1 MAFWMVW
8 LDPIF
13 KISAVVGGCFAIATF
28 WRAAKIRRAE
38 WLSKLHAQFFE
49 GSAYKQIRRALDNSK
64 SPDLLQLQESIVADE
79 DSDLVEAFD
88 VYLNFFEFVA
98 SLRKMGQ
105 LKTKE
110 VSILFDY
117 YLRLLS
123 RHGFVRDY
131 IRVHGFEELDALIVT
146 CVEHKK

>member
-1 MAFWMVW
+1 MIW
-8 LDPIF
+8 LDQIL
-13 KISAVVGGCFAIATF
+13 KISAVGGGTLAVVTF
-28 WRAAKIRRAE
+28 WRAANVRRAE

-64 SPDLLQLQESIVADE
+64 SPDLLQLQESTSADE

-98 SLRKMGQ
+98 SLRKMHQ

-110 VSILFDY
+110 ISMMFDY
-117 YLRLLS
+117 YLRLLCK
-123 RHGFVRDY
+123 HAFVRDY
-131 IRVHGFEELDALIVT
+131 IRGHGFEELDALIVT
-146 CVEHKK
+146 CVERKK

>member
-1 MAFWMVW
+1 MVW
-8 LDPIF
+8 LDLILKF
-13 KISAVVGGCFAIATF
+13 SAVVGGTLAIVTF
-28 WRAAKIRRAE
+28 WRTAKVRRAE

-49 GSAYKQIRRALDNSK
+49 GSAYKQIRRALDNSQ
-64 SPDLLQLQESIVADE
+64 SPDLLQLQQSISAGE

-105 LKTKE
+105 LKTNE
-110 VSILFDY
+110 VSMMFDY
-117 YLRLLS
+117 YLRLL
-123 RHGFVRDY
+123 RNHAFVRDY
-131 IRVHGFEELDALIVT
+131 IRGRGFEELDRLIVV